1 MSDVR
6 LENIERGTLVFDRM
20 GRPLGY
26 VDYVQTPDMR
36 QVETDGF
43 MDSHYDNRQRIWD
56 FGEDILELAF
66 EGDDQF
72 DQTLVA
78 QMESY
83 GYIHIVTNDGS
94 GMFAFGDEI
103 DHEENGALFLNI
115 EEHEGLRHNSHQAT

>member
-1 MSDVR
+1 MIEMK

-36 QVETDGF
+36 RAETEGF

-66 EGDDQF
+66 QGDDQF
-72 DQTLVA
+72 DQRLVA
-78 QMESY
+78 QMEEY
-83 GYIHIVTNDGS
+83 GYLHVITNEGS
-94 GMFAFGDEI
+94 GMFVFGNEI
-103 DHEENGALFLNI
+103 DHEENGVLFLNI
-115 EEHEGLRHNSHQAT
+115 EDHQVLRHSAHESM